1 MKIGASTLANKNE
14 KINLNFYEDLGLKYV
29 ELLHQFPNENID
41 TKSNNL
47 KYSIHSPFLDINI
60 ASLNET
66 IRKASVNDIKNSM
79 DFASKINAEIVVV
92 HPGNIPFIAKG
103 LEDKIYEKSIKSMKE
118 LKLYSNE
125 IGVEIAIEN
134 MPNIEVFIYQNIN
147 DLNNI
152 LEELELAMTLDIGH
166 ANTLNYTPNEMYF
179 PSIKHIHMSDNFG
192 NDDDHLAFGE
202 GSIDLKAC
210 VNIFEEKK
218 YDGIYMI
225 EVNDEISVKKSYKY
239 FKNEIL

>member
-66 IRKASVNDIKNSM
+66 IRKASVNDIINSM

-92 HPGNIPFIAKG
+92 HPGIIPFIAKG
-103 LEDKIYEKSIKSMKE
+103 LENKIYEKSIKSMKE
-118 LKLYSNE
+118 LKLYSDE
-125 IGVEIAIEN
+125 TGVEIAIEN

-166 ANTLNYTPNEMYF
+166 ANTLNYAPNEMYF
-179 PSIKHIHMSDNFG
+179 PSIKHIHMSDNFA
-192 NDDDHLAFGE
+192 DDDNHLAFGE

-210 VNIFEEKK
+210 VNIFEEQK
-218 YDGIYMI
+218 YKGIYMI
-225 EVNDEISVKKSYKY
+225 EVNDEFSVKKSYEY
-239 FKNEIL
+239 FKNKII